1 MAVDLHEMLVGQ
13 LAVIGQQGVADNQR
27 MAMHTLLAFQKDMFQ
42 GAQGETGAILAA
54 LNTADRTPVIK
65 T

>member
-27 MAMHTLLAFQKDMFQ
+27 MAMHTLLAFQKDMFH
-42 GAQGETGAILAA
+42 GA
-54 LNTADRTPVIK
+54 
-65 T
+65 